1 MSDVCIVCG
10 TFDDRCNCFAGGD
23 SAGFPSSD
31 VVAPSEAPTVTP
43 PPGPVGA
50 TISVEA
56 SGCKPMDQTA
66 PGAPDLAS
74 APSATPFDSGPST
87 EPPTAGVSQPAPA
100 VGASIVGESGYPV
113 AQTPRPSYSDMAD
126 AVMFCAHFLM
136 LREARARKADPN
148 PQTVRMLDRWAE
160 TAALALHAA
169 DVLRGL
175 GEGAL

>member
-1 MSDVCIVCG
+1 MSDVCTVCG

-50 TISVEA
+50 TI
-56 SGCKPMDQTA
+56 
-66 PGAPDLAS
+66 
-74 APSATPFDSGPST
+74 
-87 EPPTAGVSQPAPA
+87 
-100 VGASIVGESGYPV
+100 VGESGYPV

-126 AVMFCAHFLM
+126 AVMFCAHFMM
-136 LREARARKADPN
+136 LREVRARKADPN
-148 PQTVRMLDRWAE
+148 PQTVRMLDRWTE